1 MDKIFEVIQ
10 KEPQI
15 LFAYLFGS
23 FATAKQNRLSDIDIA
38 IYCKEKCDRWSILK
52 NLLRVSER
60 KIDLVDLKQVRNN
73 SLLLDVIREGKV
85 IKDHPKR
92 ALWEVRTY
100 HKLLDFFES
109 TRRVYGY

>member
-10 KEPQI
+10 NEPSV

-23 FATAKQNRLSDIDIA
+23 FATDRANRLSDIDIA
-38 IYCKEKCDRWSILK
+38 IYCQKKCDIFELYKKIGGLTEK
-52 NLLRVSER
+52 NVD
-60 KIDLVDLKQVRNN
+60 IVDLKRVNNN

-92 ALWEVRTY
+92 AKWEVFTY
-100 HKLLDFFES
+100 HKLLDFFAS